1 MSKLPRKAY
10 YVYNYCL
17 QIMGAELTKVGDYT
31 VDKENRQKPLG
42 KGAFGAVY
50 KGKHAKKGFP
60 VAIKQCIVHSDA
72 HGSMAMKEIK
82 NFQKIPHHKHIVR
95 MFDYDYLQNSFWIVM
110 EYCDR
115 GDLEG
120 YMKRYVPD
128 LDRQLKIM
136 YQCACAVAHL
146 HSQEEPI
153 VHRDIKPAN
162 VLFKKEDGKEVVK
175 IADFGLT
182 RAMEK
187 GTHKGGLQTQAGTV
201 AFMAPEIIAGTNYD
215 ESVDTFAMGLLFLS
229 MINFRVTDEFM
240 FPLAGMPYL
249 LTFLYFIWS
258 SPWLTSFAC
267 NNRLQSLCGFG
278 SHNSQ
283 W

>member
-1 MSKLPRKAY
+1 MY
-10 YVYNYCL
+10 DYFL
-17 QIMGAELTKVGDYT
+17 QIMCAELTKVGDYT
-31 VDKENRQKPLG
+31 MDKENRHKLLG
-42 KGAFGAVY
+42 QGAFGAVY
-50 KGKHAKKGFP
+50 KGKHSKKGFP
-60 VAIKQCIVHSDA
+60 VAIKQCIVYDDA

-115 GDLEG
+115 GNLEE

-136 YQCACAVAHL
+136 YQCACAVAHM
-146 HSQEEPI
+146 HSQKEPI

-182 RAMEK
+182 RAIGG
-187 GTHKGGLQTQAGTV
+187 GTHKGQSQTKAGTL
-201 AFMAPEIIAGTNYD
+201 AFMAPEIIAGKNYD
-215 ESVDTFAMGLLFLS
+215 ESIDTFAMGLLFLA
-229 MINFRVTDEFM
+229 MINFKVTDAFM
-240 FPLAGMPYL
+240 FPLAGMLYL
-249 LTFLYFIWS
+249 VIFL
-258 SPWLTSFAC
+258 
-267 NNRLQSLCGFG
+267 
-278 SHNSQ
+278 
-283 W
+283 